1 MAERQQEAPAG
12 STEARQRKARRYT
25 YTVSSGSKAGPS
37 AVYALLVQS
46 GSWPSWSPIDSV
58 EIEGGGDPADR
69 QQVGDIRV
77 FRIGRVISRERITD
91 LVPDQRFTYE
101 IEGGPFRFYR
111 GVVELEAAPEGG
123 TDITWSA
130 SLEPKLPLSGPFWR
144 WYLTRFLQ
152 RMADGLAAAAGSG
165 GLRGIDRT

>member
-12 STEARQRKARRYT
+12 STQARQRKGKRYT
-25 YTVSSGSKAGPS
+25 YTVSSGSKAGPG

-58 EIEGGGDPADR
+58 EIEGGDPADR
-69 QQVGDIRV
+69 QQIGDIRV
-77 FRIGRVISRERITD
+77 FHIGRVVSRERITD
-91 LVPDQRFTYE
+91 LVPDLRFAYE
-101 IEGGPFRFYR
+101 IEGGPFRSYR

-123 TDITWSA
+123 TNITWSA
-130 SLEPKLPLSGPFWR
+130 DLEPKLPLSGPFWR

-152 RMADGLAAAAGSG
+152 RMADGLAAAAGSRE
-165 GLRGIDRT
+165 LRGIDGT